1 MKKISR
7 FFWFCAGAHIPTL
20 EKHPT
25 EQNKYF
31 SIGATVVFTA
41 LFAALAGGYALYF
54 VFSGSAGAIL
64 LAVLFGL
71 LWGLAIFN
79 LDRYIVSGISKQGGP
94 GRQLLQASPRLILAV
109 LIAVVIARPL
119 ELKIF
124 DKEIRTVL
132 KAQYL
137 SASKDRI
144 DTLNASFNKKYAL
157 ETDRAAALKSERDSL
172 YQEINQLRYVLNQ
185 EVFGD
190 KTNQTSGIPGYG
202 PYSKKK
208 EGVIARKEER
218 LAYLRDE
225 YARADSFILAR
236 KQADGLLRQLI
247 PDEAAL
253 DSMAALAGFAD
264 RNRALSQLSA
274 FSTPSTPSPTTG
286 EGGSSST
293 AAAILFITLLF
304 VAFECMPVLVK
315 LIAARGPYDEEVST
329 VEKLRI
335 GEFEKER
342 EITERIRNA
351 TRETYVDAESGKQ
364 NAIIRGKAAAEQELT
379 ETAIDAWKN
388 MERKNIA
395 ERITDYI
402 RIK

>member
-1 MKKISR
+1 MKKINR

-25 EQNKYF
+25 EHNKYF

-41 LFAALAGGYALYF
+41 MFAALAGGYALYF
-54 VFSGSAGAIL
+54 VFSGSAGAAL

-79 LDRYIVSGISKQGGP
+79 LDRYIVSSISKVGGP
-94 GRQLLQASPRLILAV
+94 WKQLLQASPRLILAV

-124 DKEIRTVL
+124 DKEIRTRL
-132 KAQYL
+132 KEQYL
-137 SASKDRI
+137 GTFKDRI
-144 DTLNASFNKKYAL
+144 DTLNASFDKKYAL
-157 ETDRAAALKSERDSL
+157 ETNRASALKAEGDSL
-172 YQEINQLRYVLNQ
+172 YNEINQLRFILNQ

-208 EGVIARKEER
+208 EAVIGQKEER
-218 LAYLRDE
+218 LAYLRAE
-225 YARADSFILAR
+225 YARADSFILSR
-236 KQADGLLRQLI
+236 KEADGLLNQLI
-247 PDEAAL
+247 PGEAAL

-264 RNRALSQLSA
+264 RNKALSDLSA
-274 FSTPSTPSPTTG
+274 TNDN
-286 EGGSSST
+286 ST
-293 AAAILFITLLF
+293 AAAVLFITLLF
-304 VAFECMPVLVK
+304 ITFECMPVLVK
-315 LIAARGPYDEEVST
+315 LIAARGPYDEDVNT
-329 VEKLRI
+329 VERLRI

-342 EITERIRNA
+342 EATGRIRNA
-351 TRETYVDAESGKQ
+351 TRETYVEAETDKQ

-379 ETAIDAWKN
+379 ETAIDTWKN

-402 RIK
+402 KLK